1 MKEKS
6 AMDDKIFDFD
16 KTRNALSQMSTDLL
30 ELETTIKIKSSEI
43 ESRKMEAIDNIK
55 EKEQK
60 IAELTKA
67 TQDALEKID
76 SLNNYISEV
85 L

>member
-76 SLNNYISEV
+76 SINNYISEV

>member
-1 MKEKS
+1 VKEKS

-30 ELETTIKIKSSEI
+30 ELETTIRIKSSEV
-43 ESRKMEAIDNIK
+43 ESRKMDAIDNIK

-76 SLNNYISEV
+76 SINNYISEV

>member
-43 ESRKMEAIDNIK
+43 ESRKMDAIDNIK

-76 SLNNYISEV
+76 SINNYISEV

>member
-30 ELETTIKIKSSEI
+30 ELETTIRIKSSEV
-43 ESRKMEAIDNIK
+43 ESRKMDAIDNIK

-76 SLNNYISEV
+76 SINNYISEV

>member
-30 ELETTIKIKSSEI
+30 ELETTIRIKSSEI

-67 TQDALEKID
+67 TQNALEKID
-76 SLNNYISEV
+76 SINNYISEV

>member
-30 ELETTIKIKSSEI
+30 ELETTIRIKSSEI

-76 SLNNYISEV
+76 SINNYISEV

>member
-30 ELETTIKIKSSEI
+30 ELETTIRIKSSEVKR
-43 ESRKMEAIDNIK
+43 RKMDAIDNIK

-76 SLNNYISEV
+76 SINNYISEV

>member
-6 AMDDKIFDFD
+6 AMDDKIFYFD
-16 KTRNALSQMSTDLL
+16 KNRNALIQMSTDLL
-30 ELETTIKIKSSEI
+30 EIETTIKIKSSEI

-76 SLNNYISEV
+76 SINNYISEV

>member
-30 ELETTIKIKSSEI
+30 ELETTIRIKSSEV
-43 ESRKMEAIDNIK
+43 ESRKMDAIDNIK

-76 SLNNYISEV
+76 AINNYISEV

>member
-1 MKEKS
+1 
-6 AMDDKIFDFD
+6 MDDKIFDFD

-30 ELETTIKIKSSEI
+30 ELETTIRIKSSEV
-43 ESRKMEAIDNIK
+43 ESRKMDAIDNIK

-76 SLNNYISEV
+76 SINNYISEV

>member
-1 MKEKS
+1 
-6 AMDDKIFDFD
+6 
-16 KTRNALSQMSTDLL
+16 
-30 ELETTIKIKSSEI
+30 
-43 ESRKMEAIDNIK
+43 MEAIDNIK

-67 TQDALEKID
+67 TQNALEKID
-76 SLNNYISEV
+76 SINNYISEV